1 MDDDKWDKKNMMQG
15 SVMIISAFRMVVS
28 VIQKAQTA
36 VSTAQRF
43 RSRASAAAVAF
54 DLHSFLRVASG
65 RSG

>member
-1 MDDDKWDKKNMMQG
+1 MGEEKHDAGECNDHQC
-15 SVMIISAFRMVVS
+15 ISVVS